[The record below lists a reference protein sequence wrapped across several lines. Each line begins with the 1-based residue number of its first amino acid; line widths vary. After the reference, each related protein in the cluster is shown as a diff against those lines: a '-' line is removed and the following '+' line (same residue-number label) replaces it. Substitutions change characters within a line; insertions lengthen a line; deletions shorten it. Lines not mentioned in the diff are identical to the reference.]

1 MYAKKCLKKC
11 WIWQFI
17 YLCTIWFSKQ
27 IFLDFSTLYSNWTA
41 NIRMG
46 KRVLLTSPLCRVVGG
61 KVGGPFP
68 THSFNPLHRLS
79 FASSL
84 DVTTLTVTA
93 RRVFTFYLRNYTRA
107 NRICVP
113 TNPESEVRL
122 QVVGHIFPPP
132 TDQTP
137 AMVSQC
143 SMPFSTF
150 CIFSISLADPAA
162 YKLKSFLGIT
172 RQDLPSASR
181 IPFWRWVY
189 SDLVYLGHAFQLF
202 VFWHMP
208 SLFHKIFRT
217 IVSITLSQ
225 LLSLTI
231 F

>member
-1 MYAKKCLKKC
+1 
-11 WIWQFI
+11 
-17 YLCTIWFSKQ
+17 
-27 IFLDFSTLYSNWTA
+27 
-41 NIRMG
+41 MG

-150 CIFSISLADPAA
+150 YIFSISLAEPAA
-162 YKLKSFLGIT
+162 YIEKFSWHYSPGFAFCIHDSFLTVG
-172 RQDLPSASR
+172 
-181 IPFWRWVY
+181 
-189 SDLVYLGHAFQLF
+189 
-202 VFWHMP
+202 
-208 SLFHKIFRT
+208 IFRSGT
-217 IVSITLSQ
+217 FEPCFSFIPLFAYAYIM
-225 LLSLTI
+225 
-231 F
+231 